1 MTGSQRSGPR
11 NRLKAGNTVS
21 QCGVAVMGCCAN
33 FDGGSLK
40 VDPRGS
46 NKETGTYTINGFSEA
61 PGAWRDQ
68 KLVCLKSQPS

>member
-1 MTGSQRSGPR
+1 
-11 NRLKAGNTVS
+11 
-21 QCGVAVMGCCAN
+21 MGCCAN